1 MRLRLSGEGG
11 VGSHGGPHGDLYV
24 LIHVREH
31 EIFEREDA
39 DIHCHVQI
47 NVAQAALGAKVS
59 IPTLEG
65 EEVHTI
71 RPGTQSGA
79 RLVLRGKGI
88 QRVRSS
94 RRGDLYAHV
103 DVQIPKK
110 LSSEQRELFEK
121 LGAALVAGRDPE
133 EESFFDKLRDGFR

>member
-1 MRLRLSGEGG
+1 MRLRLSGEGRS
-11 VGSHGGPHGDLYV
+11 GSHGGPHGDLYV

>member
-1 MRLRLSGEGG
+1 M
-11 VGSHGGPHGDLYV
+11 
-24 LIHVREH
+24 
-31 EIFEREDA
+31 
-39 DIHCHVQI
+39 
-47 NVAQAALGAKVS
+47 
-59 IPTLEG
+59 
-65 EEVHTI
+65 
-71 RPGTQSGA
+71 
-79 RLVLRGKGI
+79 RGKGI

-110 LSSEQRELFEK
+110 LSSEQRELFEQ